1 MSAISERWRQ
11 VPVNAGRFLLG
22 EEGLASF
29 PVVALGLVTLLAF
42 ADLNAAVVLAPNIR
56 ATFHFSEA
64 TLVSIAGLTGF
75 LSTCLAL
82 PVGFISDR
90 ISRVDVVVV
99 MALLLGLATV
109 GSALAPVAGVYVL
122 ARLLTSVGE
131 VSNLPVQQSLL
142 ADSYPQ
148 QVRPR
153 AFGMHRAGQP
163 AGLIIGALIA
173 GGVAQVAN
181 WRVAFAVIGMLAFAV
196 AYVAGLL
203 REPARGVHEGLS
215 ETVPD
220 RARFGLTVRR
230 LWRIPTLRRVWIAS
244 FALGA
249 SYIPLLVLLSFFFA
263 NVYNLNTVGR
273 GVAAA
278 AAGLLQLGGFV
289 AGGFL
294 GQRLN
299 RRTVAGQMFYAGA
312 SIVAA
317 AVAVMAAAVGHTLGV
332 SLTAALVASFL
343 GGVYYAPFTQ
353 VLALVCPPGMR
364 STGLGGAFF
373 TLGLGAAVGSPLLG
387 HLADVRGDRMAVGVA
402 GVILAAG
409 GMVVASAMTS
419 AYGDAVAAARQ
430 ATASRR
436 RSEAA
441 VAAAWAPALEAIGI
455 EFAYEGTQVLF
466 GASLEVQRGETLGLL
481 GTNGAG
487 KSTLLRVAAGLLTPT
502 RGAVVMDGED
512 VSELPPEA
520 RTARGLVLVPG
531 GRSVFSS
538 LSVRE
543 NLRLGTWLYRRE
555 REASAAAVDEV
566 LDMFPLLR
574 DRYRAPAAVLSGGER
589 QMLGL
594 AQGLVCRPRI
604 LMVDELTLGLAPRVV
619 EELVQVIPEL
629 RGRGLTLVLVEQ
641 SVNMAALLCERA
653 YFMEKGQVR
662 YCGPPQVLLQRPDL
676 VRSVFLGAVAKA

>member
-1 MSAISERWRQ
+1 MSAIADRWRQ
-11 VPVNAGRFLLG
+11 VPVNLGRFVLG
-22 EEGLASF
+22 EAGMSSF
-29 PVVALGLVTLLAF
+29 PVVALFLVTLLAF
-42 ADLNAAVVLAPNIR
+42 ADLSAAIVMAPNIR
-56 ATFHFSEA
+56 ATFGFSETA
-64 TLVSIAGLTGF
+64 LVTVAGLTGF

-99 MALLLGLATV
+99 LALLLGLATV
-109 GSALAPVAGVYVL
+109 GSALAPAAGVYVL

-131 VSNLPVQQSLL
+131 VSNLPVQQSLI
-142 ADSYPQ
+142 ADAYPQ
-148 QVRPR
+148 KVRPR

-163 AGLIIGALIA
+163 AGMIIGALLA
-173 GGVAQVAN
+173 GAVAQVAN
-181 WRVAFAVIGMLAFAV
+181 WRVAFAVIGMLSFAV

-203 REPARGVHEGLS
+203 RDPARGAHEGLS
-215 ETVPD
+215 EIVPD
-220 RARFGLTVRR
+220 RVRFGLTVRR

-249 SYIPLLVLLSFFFA
+249 SYLPLLILLSFFFA
-263 NVYNLNTVGR
+263 NVYSLGTVGR
-273 GVAAA
+273 GVTAA
-278 AAGLLQLGGFV
+278 AAGVLQLGGFV
-289 AGGFL
+289 AGGMAAE
-294 GQRLN
+294 RLN
-299 RRTVAGQMFYAGA
+299 NRTVAGQMFYAGA

-317 AVAVMAAAVGHTLGV
+317 SVAVVAAAVGHTLGV

-343 GGVYYAPFTQ
+343 GGIYYAPFTQ
-353 VLALVCPPGMR
+353 VLALVCPPQLR

-373 TLGLGAAVGSPLLG
+373 TLGLGAAVGSPVLG
-387 HLADVRGDRMAVGVA
+387 HLADVRGDRVAVGVA

-409 GMVVASAMTS
+409 GMLVASAMTS
-419 AYGDAVAAARQ
+419 AYGDAVAAARE

-436 RSEAA
+436 RSAA
-441 VAAAWAPALEAIGI
+441 GLAAMAAPALEVIGV
-455 EFAYEGTQVLF
+455 EFAYEGTKVLF

-487 KSTLLRVAAGLLTPT
+487 KSTLLRVAAGLLTPS

-512 VSELPPEA
+512 ITELPPEA
-520 RTARGLVLVPG
+520 RTKRGLVLVPG
-531 GRSVFSS
+531 GRSVFSN

-555 REASAAAVDEV
+555 REASSAAVDEV
-566 LDMFPLLR
+566 LDLFPLLR
-574 DRYRAPAAVLSGGER
+574 SRYRATAAVLSGGER

-619 EELVQVIPEL
+619 EELVKVIPEL
-629 RGRGLTLVLVEQ
+629 RRRGLTLVLVEQ

-653 YFMEKGQVR
+653 YFMEKGAVR
-662 YCGPPQVLLQRPDL
+662 FCGSPQVLMQRPDL
-676 VRSVFLGAVAKA
+676 VRSVFLGAVAQV